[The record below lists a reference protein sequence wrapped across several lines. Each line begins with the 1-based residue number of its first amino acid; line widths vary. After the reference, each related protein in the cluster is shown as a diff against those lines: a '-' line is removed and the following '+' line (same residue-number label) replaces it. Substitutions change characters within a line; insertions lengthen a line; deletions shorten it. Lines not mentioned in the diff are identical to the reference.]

1 MPSLDRLPLAVNR
14 RHLFGLAAGAVLSA
28 RMGALSANAQES
40 GPWTFLVLGLDWLD
54 EAPSQRSDIMML
66 ARVDPVANSIRTLSI
81 PRDLYT
87 EIPGHGWDKL
97 NAAFQIGLA
106 TSTKED
112 WAAGAT
118 HSART
123 ISMAFGVT
131 IDGYAVTDMNAF
143 PEMVDAVGG
152 ITVENPYELTD
163 KYWDDLVLPAGPL
176 ELDGEMALKYVRA
189 RSQDGDGGRVMR
201 QHLVLEALLA
211 KLQDDAMLSRLP
223 QLVETFRGQV
233 ETSIPLS
240 TQLEL
245 MSMVPNLSTA
255 DLAFTNI
262 DSQLT
267 PGWTE
272 GGAWIYEADWTTL
285 PAYVQGWL
293 DGEID

>member
-28 RMGALSANAQES
+28 RLGSSSVTAQES

-66 ARVDPVANSIRTLSI
+66 ARVDPAANSVRTLSI

-106 TSTKED
+106 TSTSDD

-118 HSART
+118 HSIRT
-123 ISMAFGVT
+123 ISMAFGVP
-131 IDGYAVTDMNAF
+131 IDGYAVTDMNVF
-143 PEMVDAVGG
+143 PEIVDAVGG

-163 KYWDDLVLPAGPL
+163 QYWDDLVLPAGPL
-176 ELDGEMALKYVRA
+176 ELDGELALKYVRA

-211 KLQDDAMLSRLP
+211 KMQSGEMLSRMPL
-223 QLVETFRGQV
+223 LVETFQGQV

-240 TQLEL
+240 TQLDL

-255 DLAFTNI
+255 DLAFANI

-272 GGAWIYEADWTTL
+272 GGAWIYEADWDTL

-293 DGEID
+293 DGEIE

>member
-14 RHLFGLAAGAVLSA
+14 RHLFGLAAGALVSSRLGLLSA
-28 RMGALSANAQES
+28 SAQQT

-66 ARVDPVANSIRTLSI
+66 ARVDPEANSVRTLSI

-97 NAAFQIGLA
+97 NAAFQVGLA
-106 TSTKED
+106 SSTPDD
-112 WAAGAT
+112 WDAGAT
-118 HSART
+118 HTVRT
-123 ISMAFGVT
+123 MTMAFGVP
-131 IDGYAVTDMNAF
+131 IDGYAVTDMTVF
-143 PEMVDAVGG
+143 PELVDAVGG
-152 ITVENPYELTD
+152 ITVDNPYELTD
-163 KYWDDLVLPAGPL
+163 QYWDDLVLPSGPL
-176 ELDGEMALKYVRA
+176 ELDGELALKYVRA

-211 KLQDDAMLSRLP
+211 KLQSDAMLSRLP
-223 QLVETFRGQV
+223 QLVETFNGQV
-233 ETSIPLS
+233 ESSIPLS
-240 TQLEL
+240 TQVEL
-245 MSMVPNLSTA
+245 MSMDPDLTSA
-255 DLAFTNI
+255 DLAFSNI

-272 GGAWIYEADWTTL
+272 GGAWIYEADWSTL

-293 DGEID
+293 DGEIE

>member
-14 RHLFGLAAGAVLSA
+14 RQLVGLAAGAVLST
-28 RMGALSANAQES
+28 RFSSHSVIAQES

-66 ARVDPVANSIRTLSI
+66 ARVDPTANSVRVLSI

-97 NAAFQIGLA
+97 NAAFQIGLS
-106 TSTKED
+106 TSSPED
-112 WAAGAT
+112 WEAGAT
-118 HSART
+118 HSMRT
-123 ISMAFGVT
+123 ISMAFGVP
-131 IDGYAVTDMNAF
+131 IDGYAVTDMNVF
-143 PEMVDAVGG
+143 PELIDAVGG

-163 KYWDDLVLPAGPL
+163 QYWDGLVLPAGPL
-176 ELDGEMALKYVRA
+176 DLDGELALKYVRA

-211 KLQDDAMLSRLP
+211 KLQSSELMSRLP
-223 QLVETFRGQV
+223 QLVQTFQGQV
-233 ETSIPLS
+233 ETSIPLG

-245 MSMVPNLSTA
+245 TSMLPNLSTA
-255 DLAFTNI
+255 DLAFNNI

-267 PGWTE
+267 PGWTD

-293 DGEID
+293 DGEIE